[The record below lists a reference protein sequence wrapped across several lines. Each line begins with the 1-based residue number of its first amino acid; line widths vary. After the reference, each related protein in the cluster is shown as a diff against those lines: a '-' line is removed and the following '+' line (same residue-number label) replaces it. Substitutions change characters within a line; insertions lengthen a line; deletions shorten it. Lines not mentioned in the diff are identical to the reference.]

1 MTLVSIPFK
10 SPFSCAY
17 SNTIASRGVFPVR
30 SPMPNSDSNARTISV
45 GNVVPTGI
53 GKLNGNAAANWSI
66 TNVAGTTI
74 MSGTNAT
81 EADILKKAKSQ
92 QLKGVFIINMDG
104 AKRKT
109 VIK

>member
-1 MTLVSIPFK
+1 MPREIEAGRTVLATFDAGK
-10 SPFSCAY
+10 ALR
-17 SNTIASRGVFPVR
+17 IASATL
-30 SPMPNSDSNARTISV
+30 SDSNARTISV

-66 TNVAGTTI
+66 TNVAGATI

-81 EADILKKAKSQ
+81 EADILKKAKGQ
-92 QLKGVFIINMDG
+92 HLNGVFIINMDG
-104 AKRKT
+104 EKRKI

>member
-1 MTLVSIPFK
+1 MAMSHLRHFERSIEFLSGIKTLFQILTRLP
-10 SPFSCAY
+10 
-17 SNTIASRGVFPVR
+17 
-30 SPMPNSDSNARTISV
+30 
-45 GNVVPTGI
+45 
-53 GKLNGNAAANWSI
+53 KLNGNAAANWSI